1 MALLICSK
9 DSANYAET
17 CFKMFGDRVKY
28 WTTFNEPD
36 TFTVQGYDVGLEAPG
51 HCSILFHLF
60 CKVGSSTT
68 EPYIVA
74 HNVLLSHATAA
85 DIYRKKDKVKW
96 NVGFRYIY
104 DTDMYGMD
112 DLNNPFL
119 PALKDENRIE
129 FHNDYLTNVLAAIM
143 EDGRN
148 VKGYFVWSLLDKWEY
163 RKNSV
168 KWSKAFLASS

>member
-1 MALLICSK
+1 MLKYRGMYAGIEPLVTLHHWDLPQALEEQYNGWLDPKIIK

-85 DIYRKKDKVKW
+85 DIYRKGDKDDDV
-96 NVGFRYIY
+96 NVLLSPQS
-104 DTDMYGMD
+104 MD

-143 EDGRN
+143 
-148 VKGYFVWSLLDKWEY
+148 
-163 RKNSV
+163 
-168 KWSKAFLASS
+168 